1 MHTPTM
7 TRRRRTTACLAVV
20 MAGLGLGVVTTVAA
34 AASPSSTGVT
44 VARQLP
50 APPRPA
56 VMRTTPPRPLPSCK
70 ALRSSPR
77 LAKRATARRRAIC
90 RVPHRL
96 KGKRTMAIAPYTP
109 GVVRAKTYGP
119 SGLKKTLVLY
129 SSTGAYAWLGEMYAY
144 GAGNLATH
152 FGRVTTMPAVDYTA
166 GRIANFDAVI
176 YIGSTYDEA
185 MTADLVK
192 DLRTTA
198 KPIIWAGF
206 NANQLS
212 GAPGSDT
219 ATAFATKYGWDP
231 STSYIA
237 TDTIPT
243 VTYKGR
249 QLTRSTYNQGGV
261 FGPRIVDA
269 AKVNVVA
276 TGQCTVDGV
285 AAPCSPVA
293 QTTGSDIPWAIRSAN
308 LTFVS
313 EIPLSYI
320 SERDRYLV
328 FADLLFPA
336 LAPTATPVRQAAVRL
351 EDVTPLSDPATLRA
365 FADYLSSE
373 GVPFS
378 VAVVPNHVDPT
389 GVTSPTGL
397 PVNVVLSQRPAL
409 VSALNYMR
417 NRGGTIIHHG
427 TTHQYSTIANPYNG
441 ASVDDFEFF
450 RARCSTTLS
459 APFTFVDCAS
469 APDTWVQLLG
479 PVAEDSQTW
488 AANRVSR
495 GRSLFAGAAMVTPSI
510 FEFPHYAGSINSY
523 KAVRQYYGTRYE
535 RTLNFGGQLL
545 PGADPSRFY
554 GQFFPYATWDVWGSK
569 VLPEN
574 IGNYEPEPFNNHPAV
589 LPADLVERANAN
601 LVVTHATAS
610 LFFHPVFDINA
621 LKEVVAGIKAQGYT
635 FVSPANLK

>member
-1 MHTPTM
+1 
-7 TRRRRTTACLAVV
+7 
-20 MAGLGLGVVTTVAA
+20 
-34 AASPSSTGVT
+34 
-44 VARQLP
+44 
-50 APPRPA
+50 
-56 VMRTTPPRPLPSCK
+56 
-70 ALRSSPR
+70 
-77 LAKRATARRRAIC
+77 
-90 RVPHRL
+90 
-96 KGKRTMAIAPYTP
+96 MAIAPYTP
-109 GVVRAKTYGP
+109 GVVRAKTFGP

-129 SSTGAYAWLGEMYAY
+129 SSTGPYAWLGEMYAY

-152 FGRVTTMPAVDYTA
+152 FGQVTTMPAVDYTA

-185 MTADLVK
+185 MTADLVG
-192 DLRTTA
+192 DLRTTT

-212 GAPGSDT
+212 GAPGS
-219 ATAFATKYGWDP
+219 ASAVAFATKYGWDP
-231 STSYIA
+231 STSYL
-237 TDTIPT
+237 TSDTIPT

-249 QLTRSTYNQGGV
+249 HLTRSTFNQGGV
-261 FGPRIVDA
+261 FGPHIMDA
-269 AKVNVVA
+269 TKVAVLA
-276 TGQCTVDGV
+276 TGQCMQDGV
-285 AAPCSPVA
+285 GAPCSAIA

-313 EIPLSYI
+313 EIPFSYM

-336 LAPTATPVRQAAVRL
+336 LAPTATPIRQAAIRL
-351 EDVTPLSDPATLRA
+351 EDVTPLSDPTTLRA
-365 FADYLSSE
+365 FADFLASQN
-373 GVPFS
+373 VPFS

-389 GVTSPTGL
+389 GVASPTGL

-417 NRGGTIIHHG
+417 SKGGTIIQHG
-427 TTHQYSTIANPYNG
+427 TTHQYSTVPNPYNG

-450 RARCSTTLS
+450 RALCSTTLE
-459 APFTFVDCAS
+459 PPLTFVDCAS
-469 APDTWVQLLG
+469 SPDTWVHLLG

-488 AANRVSR
+488 AAGRVSR
-495 GRSLFAGAAMVTPSI
+495 GRSLFSSAFMATPTI
-510 FEFPHYAGSINSY
+510 FEFPHYAGSMNSY
-523 KAVRQYYGTRYE
+523 KAVRQYYATRYE

-545 PGADPSRFY
+545 PGADSSRLF

-574 IGNYEPEPFNNHPAV
+574 IGNYEPVAYNNHPAV
-589 LPADLVERANAN
+589 LPAELLDRADAN
-601 LVVTHATAS
+601 LVVTQSTAS
-610 LFFHPVFDINA
+610 FFFHPVFELAA
-621 LKEVVAGIKAQGYT
+621 LKEIVTGIKAQGYT

>member
-1 MHTPTM
+1 MMHQSSTTTRTR
-7 TRRRRTTACLAVV
+7 TRRA
-20 MAGLGLGVVTTVAA
+20 VAA
-34 AASPSSTGVT
+34 LVATAAFGAFPLGASAETPIGSGETLSRPLPS
-44 VARQLP
+44 
-50 APPRPA
+50 PPRPTA
-56 VMRTTPPRPLPSCK
+56 IRNTPPRPLPSCK
-70 ALRSSPR
+70 ALRTSPR
-77 LAKRATARRRAIC
+77 LAKRRAIC
-90 RVPHRL
+90 RVPRRIA
-96 KGKRTMAIAPYTP
+96 GKRTMAIAPPTP
-109 GVVRAKTYGP
+109 GVVRAKTFGP

-152 FGRVTTMPAVDYTA
+152 FGQVTTMPAVDYTA

-176 YIGSTYDEA
+176 VIGSTYDEA

-192 DLRTTA
+192 DLRTTS

-219 ATAFATKYGWDP
+219 AATFAAKYGWDP
-231 STSYIA
+231 STSYITA
-237 TDTIPT
+237 DTIPT

-249 QLTRSTYNQGGV
+249 RLTRSIFNQGGV
-261 FGPRIVDA
+261 FGPHIVDA
-269 AKVNVVA
+269 TKVAVLA
-276 TGQCTVDGV
+276 TGQCMLDG
-285 AAPCSPVA
+285 AATPCSPIA
-293 QTTGSDIPWAIRSAN
+293 QTGGSDIPWAIRSAN

-336 LAPTATPVRQAAVRL
+336 LAPTTTPIRQAAVRL

-365 FADYLSSE
+365 FADYLASQN
-373 GVPFS
+373 VPFS

-389 GVTSPTGL
+389 GIASPTGL

-417 NRGGTIIHHG
+417 NKGGTIIQHG
-427 TTHQYSTIANPYNG
+427 TTHQYGTVANPYNG

-450 RARCSTTLS
+450 RALCSTTL
-459 APFTFVDCAS
+459 APPLTFVDCAS
-469 APDTWVQLLG
+469 SPDTWVQLLG
-479 PVAEDSQTW
+479 PVAEDSQSW
-488 AANRVSR
+488 AAGRVSR
-495 GRSLFAGAAMVTPSI
+495 GRNLFANAYMAAPAI

-523 KAVRQYYGTRYE
+523 KAVRQYYATRYE

-545 PGADPSRFY
+545 PGADSSRFY

-589 LPADLVERANAN
+589 LPADILERASAN
-601 LVVTHATAS
+601 LVVTQSTAS
-610 LFFHPVFDINA
+610 FFFHPVFDLSA
-621 LKEVVAGIKAQGYT
+621 LKEIVTGIKAQGYT
-635 FVSPANLK
+635 FVSPAKLK